1 MGSWQRAAPATS
13 PLRTQRPHL
22 FHSRNLLPPQ
32 RIRPQPLHDLLPLR
46 ASSSRLA
53 RQKSC
58 HPGPFA
64 KSSCVLQRTLLASFQ
79 SIKQLFCLLCSNF
92 LFCQH
97 LQNCHPLFL
106 CHRLRGR
113 RRRCRNILCI
123 EIPVPRTSAHVSSPA
138 TGMAL
143 SMSFHAAGSFFSAFC
158 CTGSRLL
165 HLARDP
171 FAKARPVKIHPSEI
185 PKFLSGVS

>member
-1 MGSWQRAAPATS
+1 MGSSQSDAPATS
-13 PLRTQRPHL
+13 PLQIQQPHL
-22 FHSRNLLPPQ
+22 FHSRSLLPLQ
-32 RIRPQPLHDLLPLR
+32 RIRPQPLQYPRQRPLR
-46 ASSSRLA
+46 ASNSRLA

-58 HPGPFA
+58 HLAPFA

-123 EIPVPRTSAHVSSPA
+123 EIPVPRTSAHISSPA
-138 TGMAL
+138 TGMTL
-143 SMSFHAAGSFFSAFC
+143 GMSFHTAGSFFGAFC
-158 CTGSRLL
+158 CTGSRLR

-171 FAKARPVKIHPSEI
+171 FTKA
-185 PKFLSGVS
+185 